1 MEQIDFVIL
10 WVDGADP
17 DWREE
22 FRKARIAE
30 NADASEIRYRD
41 WRNLNYWFRAVDRFA
56 PWVRR
61 IHFVTWGHL
70 PWWLNTSHPKLHVV
84 NHADFIP
91 SEFLPTFNS
100 NAIELNLHRIEGLA
114 ERFVLFNDDT
124 FLGRPCSP
132 GDFFRG
138 GVPCD
143 IARLSIIEPSAIGH
157 IVQNDMMLVNDLH
170 SKRRCVREH
179 PGKWFS
185 PRYGAT
191 NLLKTLTLMPWRSFS
206 GLLDTHMPQP
216 YLRSSFERAW
226 SLWGG
231 ELRET
236 CRHRTRNL
244 ADLSHWL
251 IRYDVLARGEFS
263 PHGMSDC
270 RLMTISD
277 QTADEICR
285 DVEAGRWRMFCIN
298 DSERISDF
306 ESQSARLCAAFDKIL
321 PLKSAYEV

>member
-70 PWWLNTSHPKLHVV
+70 PRWLNTSHPKLHVV
-84 NHADFIP
+84 NHAEFIP

-124 FLGRPCSP
+124 FLGRECRPS
-132 GDFFRG
+132 DFFRG
-138 GVPCD
+138 GLPCD
-143 IARLSIIEPSAIGH
+143 IARLSVVEPSAIGH
-157 IVQNDMMLVNDLH
+157 IIQNCMELINGLH
-170 SKRRCVREH
+170 AKNRCIRSH

-185 PRYGAT
+185 PRYGLV
-191 NLLKTLTLMPWRSFS
+191 NLLKTLSLLPWRSFT
-206 GLLDTHMPQP
+206 GMMDVHMPQP

-226 SLWGG
+226 RLWG
-231 ELRET
+231 EALRET

-244 ADLSHWL
+244 ADLSHYL
-251 IRYDVLARGEFS
+251 IRYDTLARGEFA

-270 RLMTISD
+270 RLMTIAD
-277 QTADEICR
+277 DTADDICR
-285 DVEAGRWRMFCIN
+285 AVAGRKYRMLCIN

-306 ESQSARLCAAFDKIL
+306 ESLSRRLCEAFRTVL
-321 PLKSAYEV
+321 PEKSAYEI

>member
-124 FLGRPCSP
+124 FLGRECTP

-157 IVQNDMMLVNDLH
+157 IVQNDMMLLNGLH
-170 SKRRCVREH
+170 SKRRCVRANH
-179 PGKWFS
+179 GKWFS
-185 PRYGAT
+185 LRYGLP
-191 NLLKTLTLMPWRSFS
+191 NLLKTLTLMPWRVFP

-226 SLWGG
+226 ELWDG

-251 IRYDVLARGEFS
+251 IRYDALARGEFA

-277 QTADEICR
+277 QTADGICR
-285 DVEAGRWRMFCIN
+285 DVAAGRWRMFCIN
-298 DSERISDF
+298 DSERIADF
-306 ESQSARLCAAFDKIL
+306 ESQSAKLCAAFDEIL
-321 PLKSAYEV
+321 PDKSAYEV